1 MISNM
6 KFVKFTIPSS
16 IFLSF
21 LLPPPPPSP
30 RMMYTVDEMENHQM
44 HKAVSRTLVGKKR
57 KPARD
62 DCERYRGYFSGHG
75 SLAIRFQ
82 GSLRKSH
89 CKDEASQ
96 VGWITYLV
104 DLLRY
109 YYWLPGTQIT
119 FRDCRSSFVLFPTT
133 FLEKAHDK
141 HWYWNKEGGRNK
153 NCVPNLLSKLSEFL
167 S

>member
-1 MISNM
+1 
-6 KFVKFTIPSS
+6 
-16 IFLSF
+16 
-21 LLPPPPPSP
+21 
-30 RMMYTVDEMENHQM
+30 M

-75 SLAIRFQ
+75 SLALRFQ

-141 HWYWNKEGGRNK
+141 HWYCNKEGGRNK
-153 NCVPNLLSKLSEFL
+153 NYVPKLFFQIVRVPFVIKKHVNTIRRVEKTSNYTKFL
-167 S
+167 HFRPRSNKETVLI

>member
-1 MISNM
+1 M
-6 KFVKFTIPSS
+6 KFVKFTISS
-16 IFLSF
+16 SSFLSF

-75 SLAIRFQ
+75 SLALRFQ

-96 VGWITYLV
+96 VG
-104 DLLRY
+104 
-109 YYWLPGTQIT
+109 
-119 FRDCRSSFVLFPTT
+119 
-133 FLEKAHDK
+133 
-141 HWYWNKEGGRNK
+141 
-153 NCVPNLLSKLSEFL
+153 
-167 S
+167 

>member
-1 MISNM
+1 M

-16 IFLSF
+16 SFLSF
-21 LLPPPPPSP
+21 LLPPPPPPEWCILLTKWKITKCIKLFRERLLERSVNLHVTTAKG
-30 RMMYTVDEMENHQM
+30 TV
-44 HKAVSRTLVGKKR
+44 
-57 KPARD
+57 
-62 DCERYRGYFSGHG
+62 GYFSGHG

-141 HWYWNKEGGRNK
+141 HWYCNKERGRNK
-153 NCVPNLLSKLSEFL
+153 NCVPKLLSKLSEFL